1 MNTQPGAPEHRAGQ
15 ARRRR
20 AALTLGA
27 AAAVV
32 LLIVVALI
40 AFLAGRH
47 GTTTPPTPG
56 AAGPAAPG
64 PSGQGA
70 PPPGSG
76 GWDVDA
82 ETALATTPMLSFPE
96 QVTQPHALTTAT
108 AGPPIRLPTPT
119 ATAGRLVPAG
129 FPATPE
135 GAVAQLAALAVT
147 GLAGGDPAVYAQAYQ
162 SVALPGAPAAE
173 TTALYT
179 GLQDLRSTAQ
189 VPQTGGVPGL
199 SITYKT
205 TDGLVKG
212 TTDGGRYAVVCVLGE
227 LAADYQGQ
235 AVAGGIGDCQAL
247 RYVQGEWR
255 ISPGAPAFKAP
266 SAWPGTP
273 EAVAAGY
280 REVS

>member
-1 MNTQPGAPEHRAGQ
+1 MNTQPGAPEHRDGQ

-20 AALTLGA
+20 AAVALGA
-27 AAAVV
+27 VAAVV

-47 GTTTPPTPG
+47 GTTTPATP
-56 AAGPAAPG
+56 GPAAPG

-70 PPPGSG
+70 PPPGTG

-82 ETALATTPMLSFPE
+82 ETALATAPMLSFPE

-119 ATAGRLVPAG
+119 ATAGRLVPGG

-135 GAVAQLAALAVT
+135 GAVGQLAALTET
-147 GLAGGDPAVYAQAYQ
+147 GLAGGDPTVYAQAYQ
-162 SVALPGAPAAE
+162 SVALPGAPAAD
-173 TTALYT
+173 TTPMFTNLEI
-179 GLQDLRSTAQ
+179 LRSHAGISA
-189 VPQTGGVPGL
+189 TGAVNGL

-212 TTDGGRYAVVCVLGE
+212 TTDAGRYAVVCVLGE

-235 AVAGGIGDCQAL
+235 AVSGGFGDCQAM

-280 REVS
+280 RGVTG